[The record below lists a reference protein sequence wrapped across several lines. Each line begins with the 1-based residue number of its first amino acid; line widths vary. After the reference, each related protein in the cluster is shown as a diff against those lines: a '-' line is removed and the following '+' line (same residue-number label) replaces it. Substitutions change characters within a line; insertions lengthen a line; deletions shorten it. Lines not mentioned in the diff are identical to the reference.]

1 MCISFSLST
10 IATWLCQPFGSATKY
25 QCAAFFARCFLNVFF
40 IIVFCFAI
48 ASANSM
54 EIHAVKMP
62 QKMPN
67 KTPKIAQQSLIS
79 TVSSCPFRT
88 FFPTKQAVCVFVLV
102 FYSEIFLRC
111 CRSWTKLQIGLKA
124 YKLYGKS
131 AASLGK
137 CSAALSAHY
146 PISGPPPG
154 LPACLHLRLATQ
166 GKPYV
171 GALARSVQCGHN
183 YR

>member
-1 MCISFSLST
+1 MCVYIFLDTFVYMYLSVSLHHSYLIVST
-10 IATWLCQPFGSATKY
+10 FWLSYKVSMRSIFCSL
-25 QCAAFFARCFLNVFF
+25 FFKRFFF

-67 KTPKIAQQSLIS
+67 KTPKIAQLSLIS
-79 TVSSCPFRT
+79 TVSSCSFRT

-124 YKLYGKS
+124 YKLYAKS

-137 CSAALSAHY
+137 CSAALSAH
-146 PISGPPPG
+146 
-154 LPACLHLRLATQ
+154 
-166 GKPYV
+166 
-171 GALARSVQCGHN
+171 
-183 YR
+183 

>member
-1 MCISFSLST
+1 MYLSVPLHHSYLIVSTFWLSHKVSMRSIFCSLFFKRFFYYCILFRHRQRKFNGNS
-10 IATWLCQPFGSATKY
+10 CRKN
-25 QCAAFFARCFLNVFF
+25 AAKN
-40 IIVFCFAI
+40 
-48 ASANSM
+48 
-54 EIHAVKMP
+54 
-62 QKMPN
+62 
-67 KTPKIAQQSLIS
+67 AQQDTQNSPAKPHFDSVFLSISNIFSNETGSLLIR
-79 TVSSCPFRT
+79 VGFL
-88 FFPTKQAVCVFVLV
+88 FWN
-102 FYSEIFLRC
+102 IFTLL
-111 CRSWTKLQIGLKA
+111 RSWTKLQIGLKA
-124 YKLYGKS
+124 YKLYAKS

-154 LPACLHLRLATQ
+154 LPACLHLRLVTQ